1 MAPILRLI
9 LHNQLAYSWLLIV
22 GSVSSL
28 DDNDNAKNNW
38 FNKQNNCSARAS
50 RFLVHF
56 FDVNYTTTT
65 RNLLHVMRRFM
76 EDANI
81 RRRIILL
88 LLKAGPKVVPDPGK
102 PASMPKAPEP
112 EPTPE
117 APAAEQAAETKP
129 TEEAAATDAEQ
140 AEKPAEEAAAE

>member
-1 MAPILRLI
+1 MDCVPPYSSINQHTIYIIIHSKYFAVSDWLQSSGLI
-9 LHNQLAYSWLLIV
+9 LHNQLAYSWLLRV

-50 RFLVHF
+50 RLLVHF

-88 LLKAGPKVVPDPGK
+88 LLKAG
-102 PASMPKAPEP
+102 
-112 EPTPE
+112 
-117 APAAEQAAETKP
+117 
-129 TEEAAATDAEQ
+129 
-140 AEKPAEEAAAE
+140 

>member
-1 MAPILRLI
+1 MDCAPPYSSINQHTIYIIIHSKYFAVSDWLQSSRLI
-9 LHNQLAYSWLLIV
+9 LHNQLAYSWLLRV

-28 DDNDNAKNNW
+28 DDNDNDNAKNNW
-38 FNKQNNCSARAS
+38 FNKQNNSSARAS

-65 RNLLHVMRRFM
+65 RNLLHIMRRFM

-88 LLKAGPKVVPDPGK
+88 LLKAG
-102 PASMPKAPEP
+102 
-112 EPTPE
+112 
-117 APAAEQAAETKP
+117 
-129 TEEAAATDAEQ
+129 
-140 AEKPAEEAAAE
+140 